1 MVLPIRIGTRGSP
14 LALAQAGETRDRLIA
29 AWPDLAEPDAV
40 EIVIIRTTGDAITD
54 RPLADIGGKAL
65 FTKEIDEALLSGK
78 VSIAVHSAKDIP
90 TWVPDGLSIAC
101 CLPREDPRDALICAE
116 AGRINDLPT
125 GAVVGT
131 GSVRRQAQL
140 LARRPDVTAVPIR
153 GNVDTRLAKVADG
166 RVAAT
171 FLAMAGLNRLGRAD
185 VPAAA
190 LEPDEMVPAGGQG
203 AIAIIARSDDADMAL
218 RLGPLACAKTT
229 DSVAAERGLLTV
241 LEGSCRTPIGA
252 LASIGADEC
261 LDLIALVARPDGSE
275 LYNVRLAG
283 DRSDAVRI
291 GRDAGERLLA
301 RIGKDFFQ

>member
-14 LALAQAGETRDRLIA
+14 LALAQAGETRNRLIA
-29 AWPDLAEPDAV
+29 AWPDLAEPGAV
-40 EIVIIRTTGDAITD
+40 EIVTIRTTGDAITD

-65 FTKEIDEALLSGK
+65 FTKEIDEALLDARISL
-78 VSIAVHSAKDIP
+78 AVHSAKDIP
-90 TWVPDGLSIAC
+90 TWVPDGLSIVC
-101 CLPREDPRDALICAE
+101 CLPREDPRDALICAS
-116 AGRINDLPT
+116 AGRIDDLPA

-153 GNVDTRLAKVADG
+153 GNVDTRLTKVAEG

-171 FLAMAGLNRLGRAD
+171 FLAMAGLNRLGRTD
-185 VPAAA
+185 VHAVA
-190 LEPDEMVPAGGQG
+190 LEPDEMLPAGGQG
-203 AIAIIARSDDADMAL
+203 AIAIIARGDDADMAL
-218 RLGPLACAKTT
+218 RLRPLACATTT

-252 LASIGADEC
+252 LASIGADEG

-291 GRDAGERLLA
+291 GHDAGEQLLA